1 MESPPNKLWKDQ
13 IAKTHITLSH
23 LRASNAA
30 PPAGIACLS
39 PAYFA
44 MVMATG
50 IVSIAA
56 ELFSFFLFSNLL
68 FYINI
73 VAYVVLCILYA
84 IRLVRYHQWFLLDF
98 TDSSKNPAY
107 LTFVA
112 ATCIL
117 GTQFLLNTK
126 LQIVSIGLFYIALAA
141 WVFLIYAFFTVV
153 TIQHNKPKIDK
164 AISGL
169 WLLTIVSTQAVSVLG
184 TQLCT
189 VLPFGVHK
197 TLFFSLFLFLC
208 GCMFYIILITLIIY
222 RMAFFEMEAES
233 FAPAFWINMGA
244 VAITTLA
251 GSMLLINADKW
262 DFLHQLSPFL
272 KGFTLF
278 FWAMSTW
285 WIPLIVILGIWRHIV
300 RKLPLRYHPQ
310 YWGMVFPF
318 GMYTVCTFRL
328 SQALHLDFLME
339 IPHVF
344 IFFATSLWLAAF
356 LSMIYNMGYT
366 LRTVPQR
373 KKERNAFKEYE

>member
-1 MESPPNKLWKDQ
+1 MKPSPSNSWIQRVVELYTSLSDFKAANAASPP
-13 IAKTHITLSH
+13 
-23 LRASNAA
+23 
-30 PPAGIACLS
+30 GIASLS

-56 ELFSFFLFSNLL
+56 DLFSLFWFARLL

-73 VAYVVLCILYA
+73 VAYLVLCVLYA
-84 IRLVRYHQWFLLDF
+84 IRFVKYHQWFLLDF

-112 ATCIL
+112 GSCML
-117 GTQFLLNTK
+117 GTQFLLNTEQE
-126 LQIVSIGLFYIALAA
+126 LISTCLYFIALGA

-164 AISGL
+164 ALSGL
-169 WLLTIVSTQAVSVLG
+169 WLLTIVSTQAVAVLG
-184 TQLCT
+184 TQLCAT
-189 VLPFGVHK
+189 LPFGIHK
-197 TLFFSLFLFLC
+197 TLFFSLFLYFC

-222 RMAFFEMEAES
+222 RMSFFEMEAES

-244 VAITTLA
+244 VAITTLS
-251 GSMLLINADKW
+251 GSLLLINAGKW
-262 DFLHQLSPFL
+262 DFLQMLAPFL

-278 FWAMSTW
+278 FWSMSTW

-310 YWGMVFPF
+310 YWGMVFPL
-318 GMYTVCTFRL
+318 GMYTVCTVRL
-328 SQALHLDFLME
+328 SEALELPFIRE
-339 IPHVF
+339 IPAVF
-344 IFFATSLWLAAF
+344 IYVAIGAWLAAF
-356 LSMIYNMGYT
+356 LSMIFNMGYT
-366 LRTVPQR
+366 VLRR
-373 KKERNAFKEYE
+373 RNSALF